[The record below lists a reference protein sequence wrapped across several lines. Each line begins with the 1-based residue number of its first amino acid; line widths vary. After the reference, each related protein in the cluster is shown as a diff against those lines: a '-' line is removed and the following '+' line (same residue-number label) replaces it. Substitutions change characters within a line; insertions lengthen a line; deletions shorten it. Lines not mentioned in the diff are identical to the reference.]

1 MVTDAAFKKHLNLL
15 PDDEEDVSIYLRAAR
30 VSAHTAGI
38 PDFPDNPLYDLFL
51 LELASMYYE
60 NRAMGFSGTYQATAQ
75 TNAQAMIDAF
85 VLQLRYAENAE
96 EVT

>member
-1 MVTDAAFKKHLNLL
+1 
-15 PDDEEDVSIYLRAAR
+15 
-30 VSAHTAGI
+30 
-38 PDFPDNPLYDLFL
+38 
-51 LELASMYYE
+51 MYYE
-60 NRAMGFSGTYQATAQ
+60 NRAMGFSGTYQAAAQ